1 MTFARRHVSACKL
14 SGRLSPGERGGRGLA
29 TSILS
34 PEERHSHVFSSVPR
48 KMGGGVREVNSR
60 RHGFEEDKGEVKE
73 KMVSEMLREGSR
85 VKALQEKTSTGKA
98 ERHRDEAPQLRKEG
112 RLASEETAVS
122 LTPMDPSIRWKR

>member
-1 MTFARRHVSACKL
+1 M
-14 SGRLSPGERGGRGLA
+14 
-29 TSILS
+29 
-34 PEERHSHVFSSVPR
+34 FSSVPR
-48 KMGGGVREVNSR
+48 KMGRGVREVNSR

-85 VKALQEKTSTGKA
+85 VKALQEKTSTEKA